1 MEEIYFE
8 KQKPDNIFMLV
19 AGLRAKYR
27 ISNENNKKDG
37 RIKASRLNMRYRFPI
52 SNKLSISV
60 NVIVGDAPHSIF
72 RQTISAAVRAIALLG
87 KGFLPGTAGM
97 NGCRIILCPS

>member
-37 RIKASRLNMRYRFPI
+37 RIKASRLNML
-52 SNKLSISV
+52 LSVS
-60 NVIVGDAPHSIF
+60 HF
-72 RQTISAAVRAIALLG
+72 Q
-87 KGFLPGTAGM
+87 
-97 NGCRIILCPS
+97 